1 MLRGWHTKGVGWLVC
16 DTRVLA
22 SADLADERTSRRK
35 GLLGRS
41 SVEGA
46 LILQPCNWVHTFGMK
61 FDIDVAYV
69 DRKGL
74 VLKTQRMSRHRLG
87 LPVLRAHSVIEAQSG
102 SFARWGLHVGDTI
115 EYRGHDVLGEE
126 TR

>member
-1 MLRGWHTKGVGWLVC
+1 MGWLVC

-22 SADLADERTSRRK
+22 SADLADERMSRRK

-69 DRKGL
+69 DRTGL

-87 LPVLRAHSVIEAQSG
+87 LPVMRAHSVIEAQSG

>member
-1 MLRGWHTKGVGWLVC
+1 MLRGWHTEGVGWLVC

-69 DRKGL
+69 DRTGL

-87 LPVLRAHSVIEAQSG
+87 LPVMRAHSVIEAQSG
-102 SFARWGLHVGDTI
+102 SFARWGLHVGDII
-115 EYRGHDVLGEE
+115 EYRGHDSHSD
-126 TR
+126 RPQ